1 MQKNKLEVRA
11 SGGVSMGGLLQVA
24 LIVLKLCGVIDW
36 SWWWILAPTWVAYAL
51 IVFTA
56 ILAIILE
63 VME

>member
-36 SWWWILAPTWVAYAL
+36 SWWWILAPTWGAYAL

>member
-1 MQKNKLEVRA
+1 MQKNKTEVRV

-36 SWWWILAPTWVAYAL
+36 SWWWILTPAWGACAL

>member
-1 MQKNKLEVRA
+1 MQKNKTEVRV

-36 SWWWILAPTWVAYAL
+36 SWWWILTPAWGGCALTVFVA
-51 IVFTA
+51 IF
-56 ILAIILE
+56 AIILA